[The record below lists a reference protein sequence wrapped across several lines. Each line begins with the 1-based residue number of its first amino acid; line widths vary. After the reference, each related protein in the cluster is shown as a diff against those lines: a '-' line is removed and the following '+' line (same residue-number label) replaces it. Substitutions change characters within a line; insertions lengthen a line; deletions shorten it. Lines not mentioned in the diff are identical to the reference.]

1 VKTIRVA
8 ALGAVLALT
17 VGCKT
22 TVEPRTIAIDTNQEG
37 RTFVFKK
44 LDGAG
49 KNVVTASSVKQAVA
63 KHIKAH
69 AGYGHC
75 RSSMFG
81 GNCTRKATADIKKY
95 WGSSVVPV
103 GNEYQ
108 ITYYNGEKISGGG
121 DYRTTVNVNLPFTI
135 NETDEAITVKLHP
148 ASSAQVTPMRDAL
161 FMEISPLVSGDKL
174 KGFMSDVMIT
184 GMPVINGHV
193 YKEGEFNV
201 EFDPESVKTNFVRE
215 FKTIKFSDAKNGTI
229 ASSYFDLYKG
239 RKEVGAKVQIYL
251 YRGHSKVEYSVK
263 YSVTANGD
271 GSVDYDDGALLN
283 EVATRLENVANS

>member
-1 VKTIRVA
+1 MKIIRIA
-8 ALGAVLALT
+8 TLGVVLALAA
-17 VGCKT
+17 GCKT
-22 TVEPRTIAIDTNQEG
+22 TIEPKTITLDTNREG

-44 LDGAG
+44 LDGVG
-49 KNVVTASSVKQAVA
+49 TDVVTVSSVKQAVA

-81 GNCTRKATADIKKY
+81 GNCSRKSTADIKKY

-103 GNEYQ
+103 KNEYQ

-121 DYRTTVNVNLPFTI
+121 DYRTTVKVSLPFLI

-161 FMEISPLVSGDKL
+161 FMEISPLVTGDKL
-174 KGFMSDVMIT
+174 KGYLSDVMVK
-184 GMPVINGHV
+184 GVPVINGHV

-201 EFDPESVKTNFVRE
+201 EFDPESVKTNYVRE
-215 FKTIKFSDAKNGTI
+215 FSGIKFSDAKNGTI

-239 RKEVGAKVQIYL
+239 HKEIGAKVQIYL

-263 YSVTANGD
+263 YPVSASGD
-271 GSVDYDDGALLN
+271 GSVDYDSGVLLN
-283 EVATRLENVANS
+283 EVATRLEKVAKS

>member
-1 VKTIRVA
+1 MKIIRIA
-8 ALGAVLALT
+8 ALGVVLALT

-22 TVEPRTIAIDTNQEG
+22 TVEPETITLDTNIEG

-63 KHIKAH
+63 AHIKAH

-81 GNCTRKATADIKKY
+81 GNCARKTTADIKKY
-95 WGSSVVPV
+95 WGSSVNSIE
-103 GNEYQ
+103 NEYR
-108 ITYYNGEKISGGG
+108 ITYFNGEKISGGG

-135 NETDEAITVKLHP
+135 NETDESFTVKLHP
-148 ASSAQVTPMRDAL
+148 ATSAQVTPMRDAL
-161 FMEISPLVSGDKL
+161 FMEISPLVNGDKL
-174 KGFMSDVMIT
+174 KEFIDDVMVK

-229 ASSYFDLYKG
+229 ASSHFDIYKG
-239 RKEVGAKVQIYL
+239 RKKVGAKVQIYL
-251 YRGHSKVEYSVK
+251 YQGHSKVEYSVK

-271 GSVDYDDGALLN
+271 GSADYDDGALLN
-283 EVATRLENVANS
+283 EVATLLEKVAKS